1 MVNVAEI
8 DMLRDLAR
16 RLESTQHRGRTALVQ
31 AHAERHGLSVA
42 TVYRRLKDM
51 GLWSSGRKRRADAG
65 SSCVSADELIQVAG
79 MRRSM
84 TRESGK
90 ALGSTGLVMEIARAN
105 GTRLERV
112 VTTTGE
118 IVPVS
123 VSTVRRQ
130 LRQSGLDLRS
140 LSRPSAHQPLKSPH
154 PNHTWQVDASVCVL
168 YYLDN
173 RGLSAMNAD
182 EFYKNKPEAFR
193 KREHCMVVRYL
204 VTDHF
209 SGAFHLRYFLGNDS
223 SQMLSDF
230 LIEAFRPKTDAQQ
243 NVMHGV
249 PFFLLTDPGAMNTAT
264 ATKNLARR
272 LMIDFRAHAVR
283 NPRAKGSVERH
294 HNLVENMFESRL
306 RFRSPPIKSL
316 DELNRFADIW
326 SAKFQSLAVHSR
338 HGHTRYGLWQ
348 TIRADQL
355 RIAPDEAFMRDA
367 LTGMPALRTVN
378 GDLTVSFEARSY
390 DVRGVPSINV
400 GDRVA
405 VARNPYRFP
414 AEVMVIEQ
422 GTDGEEVM
430 FACPV
435 REKDAA
441 GFFIDAAQIGQEHKS
456 PPTTPAEASRNAL
469 DTTAWGGDTP
479 EQAERNRRAR
489 AAAYAGDVD
498 ALDYLKDVQ
507 TPTYMQ
513 RPGTDLA
520 VRQAPVVEGALL
532 TAMEATR
539 ALIDRGAVRDGLYD
553 WISSTYPGGL
563 SEDALEAAAT
573 AWRAHNGPGLRA
585 VG

>member
-1 MVNVAEI
+1 MRSVAEL
-8 DMLRDLAR
+8 DLLRDLAG
-16 RLESTQHRGRTALVQ
+16 RLEASPHRGRSALVK
-31 AHAERHGLSVA
+31 AYADRVGTSVP
-42 TVYRRLKDM
+42 TVYRRLTES
-51 GLWSSGRKRRADAG
+51 GLWSSGRQRRADAG
-65 SSCVSADELIQVAG
+65 QSAIDAESLTKIAG
-79 MRRSM
+79 MQRAA
-84 TRESGK
+84 TRANGK
-90 ALGSTGLVMEIARAN
+90 RLLSAEDAIEIARAN
-105 GTRLERV
+105 GMRLERLDRG
-112 VTTTGE
+112 TGE

-130 LRQSGLDLRS
+130 LRQAGLDARTLARPDPHVELRS
-140 LSRPSAHQPLKSPH
+140 LH
-154 PNHTWQVDASVCVL
+154 PNHVWQVDASVCVL
-168 YYLDN
+168 YYLDHK
-173 RGLSAMNAD
+173 GLSVMNAD
-182 EFYKNKPEAFR
+182 EFYKNKPEAFK
-193 KREHCMVVRYL
+193 KRERGMVIRYL
-204 VTDHF
+204 VTDHYT
-209 SGAFHLRYFLGNDS
+209 GAFHLRYFEGAES
-223 SQMLSDF
+223 SAMLAEF
-230 LIEAFRPKTDAQQ
+230 LIEAFSRKADPQRHIL
-243 NVMHGV
+243 HGV
-249 PFFLLTDPGAMNTAT
+249 PLILIADPGAANTAG
-264 ATKNLARR
+264 ATRNMLRR
-272 LMIDFRAHAVR
+272 LLVDFRAHKVR
-283 NPRAKGSVERH
+283 NPRAKGSVEQH
-294 HNLVENMFESRL
+294 HNIVERGFESRL
-306 RFRSPPIKSL
+306 TFHRVTSL
-316 DELNRFADIW
+316 DELNGYADTW
-326 SAKFQSLAVHSR
+326 AAAFQSGRIHTR

-367 LTGMPALRTVN
+367 LTGVPALRTVQGN
-378 GDLTVSFEARSY
+378 LTVSFEAREY

-422 GTDGEEVM
+422 GTDGEEAM

-435 REKDAA
+435 RELDAG
-441 GFFIDAAQIGQEHKS
+441 GFSISAAVIGQEHKS

-520 VRQAPVVEGALL
+520 VRQAPVVEAALL